1 MPEIFNV
8 MFSLGYKMNIV
19 HTLLQDIK
27 LYAGKL
33 FRGLTQNNI
42 IVVTYKIPFY
52 KYEILHTIFFLFHHK
67 NIIYSYIII
76 VWSVYIK
83 DIKKYSISSFYSIFP
98 MLFGLTGIALYLFCF
113 IWSTLNSS
121 LLKLPFLR
129 LFTINDKLS
138 SKHG

>member
-1 MPEIFNV
+1 

-76 VWSVYIK
+76 VWSVYLK
-83 DIKKYSISSFYSIFP
+83 DIKKYSNLSVHFTLFFP
-98 MLFGLTGIALYLFCF
+98 MISGLTGIALYLFCF

>member
-76 VWSVYIK
+76 VWSVYLK

-98 MLFGLTGIALYLFCF
+98 HDIWINGDCFVFVLFHLKHP
-113 IWSTLNSS
+113 SS

-138 SKHG
+138 SKQA